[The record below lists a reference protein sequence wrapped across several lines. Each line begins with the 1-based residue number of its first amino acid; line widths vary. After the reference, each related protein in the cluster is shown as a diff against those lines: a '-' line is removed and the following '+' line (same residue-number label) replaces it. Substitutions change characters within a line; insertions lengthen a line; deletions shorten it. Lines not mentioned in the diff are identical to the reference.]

1 MVSMQLALA
10 LHQGQQLQLQ
20 LALACLLS
28 FGGTG
33 GGTASRLLSGSRL
46 LLSVYLVLRGSRC
59 LGGLRLRLRR
69 LFLHLFGLLLLKH

>member
-46 LLSVYLVLRGSRC
+46 LMLLSVYLVLRGSRC

-69 LFLHLFGLLLLKH
+69 LF